1 MYLTL
6 ALVVLFASIA
16 VFFSQEFISVFKK
29 LFAIK
34 GAPLFVPLLVASW
47 LVVTFS
53 YWSLWIVYYYHE
65 MLQIILTFLL
75 HIMPFE
81 KGAESVAL
89 VILLTVI
96 SVLPVFLIDLLVRR
110 QTYKP
115 YKYPNITSAIIWMVS
130 AILLLALAPIYQ

>member
-34 GAPLFVPLLVASW
+34 GVPLFLPLLVASW
-47 LVVTFS
+47 LIIAFN
-53 YWSLWIVYYYHE
+53 YWSLWIVYYYNE
-65 MLQIILTFLL
+65 MLQIILTFMM
-75 HIMPFE
+75 HVIPFE
-81 KGAESVAL
+81 KGAGSVAL

-96 SVLPVFLIDLLVRR
+96 SVLPVYLIDLLVRR

-115 YKYPNITSAIIWMVS
+115 YKYLNITSAIIWLVS
-130 AILLLALAPIYQ
+130 AILLLAL